1 MRSQS
6 NAVGSAGVGTGGG
19 APQDAT
25 RPSIAITRRGRLTR
39 GILLLLGVLTG
50 AAQPAPGWVWSD
62 RRVELTNSRTVPA
75 VAATL
80 AVAVAVVIRLELY
93 DFQSSDYRA
102 FVAQWYDFI
111 KANGG
116 FAAMRYQF
124 ADYNVPYLYLI
135 ALLTY
140 LPVPVLAGVKT
151 ISVLGDLLL
160 AFFVYR
166 LVALRY
172 PRGWTAFAAAGAVAL
187 LPTVV
192 MNGAM
197 WGQCDSIYAAFGL
210 GGLYF
215 AARSRPWW
223 ACVFFGLALA
233 FKLQIIFLL
242 PVLAVLVLRRRV
254 PWRALLAVPA
264 VVAAL
269 DIPALVAGASPA
281 QLLSVYVDQMGEYQQ
296 LTLNA
301 ANIYQLVDFG
311 DHATAVRNIALLVTA
326 ELVGGLILY
335 AVVGRAPLTTG
346 RIVLLGTVFAVGLPF
361 FLPSMHERYFYLA
374 DVLSVV
380 VAWHLPRRLW
390 PVPVLVQF
398 ASAFSYVP
406 FLSQRGPGVET
417 TAVPFWLLALAML
430 AALVLLVWELVDRT
444 RWGETEK
451 VVVLPAT
458 TGHDTAMPVTRR

>member
-1 MRSQS
+1 
-6 NAVGSAGVGTGGG
+6 
-19 APQDAT
+19 
-25 RPSIAITRRGRLTR
+25 
-39 GILLLLGVLTG
+39 
-50 AAQPAPGWVWSD
+50 
-62 RRVELTNSRTVPA
+62 VEQTNSRTVPA
-75 VAATL
+75 VVAAVL
-80 AVAVAVVIRLELY
+80 VVGLAVVIRVELY

-116 FAAMRYQF
+116 FAALRHDF

-140 LPVPVLAGVKT
+140 LPVPVLVGVKT

-160 AFFVYR
+160 AFFVYK
-166 LVALRY
+166 LVALKY
-172 PRGWTAFAAAGAVAL
+172 PHGWTAFAAAAAVAL

-215 AARSRPWW
+215 ALRSRPWL

-233 FKLQIIFLL
+233 FKLQVVFLL
-242 PVLAVLVLRRRV
+242 PVLAVLVLRRQV
-254 PWRALLAVPA
+254 PWRALLAIPA
-264 VVAAL
+264 VVVAL
-269 DIPALVAGASPA
+269 DLPALLVGASPVR
-281 QLLSVYVDQMGEYQQ
+281 LLSVYVDQMGEYSQ

-301 ANIYQLVDFG
+301 ANVFQLADFG
-311 DHATAVRNIALLVTA
+311 SHTEAVRNIALLVTG
-326 ELVGGLILY
+326 ELVVGLILY
-335 AVVGRAPLTTG
+335 AVVGRTPLTTT
-346 RIVLLGTVFAVGLPF
+346 RILLLGTVFVVLVPF

-380 VAWHLPRRLW
+380 VACHSPRRLW

-406 FLSQRGPGVET
+406 FLSQRGPGQES
-417 TAVPFWLLALAML
+417 TAVPFWILALAML
-430 AALVLLVWELVDRT
+430 AALALLLRELRP
-444 RWGETEK
+444 E
-451 VVVLPAT
+451 PAY
-458 TGHDTAMPVTRR
+458 AAVS

>member
-1 MRSQS
+1 M
-6 NAVGSAGVGTGGG
+6 
-19 APQDAT
+19 
-25 RPSIAITRRGRLTR
+25 
-39 GILLLLGVLTG
+39 
-50 AAQPAPGWVWSD
+50 
-62 RRVELTNSRTVPA
+62 ETNSRTAPA
-75 VAATL
+75 VVAAVLVVTL
-80 AVAVAVVIRLELY
+80 AVVVRVELY

-116 FAAMRYQF
+116 FAALRHQF
-124 ADYNVPYLYLI
+124 ADYNVPYLYLV

-166 LVALRY
+166 LVALRH
-172 PRGWTAFAAAGAVAL
+172 PHGWTAFGAAAAVAL

-197 WGQCDSIYAAFGL
+197 WGQCDSIYAAFGI

-215 AARSRPWW
+215 ALRSRPWL

-233 FKLQIIFLL
+233 FKLQVIFLL
-242 PVLAVLVLRRRV
+242 PVLAVLVLRRVV
-254 PWRALLAVPA
+254 PWRALLAIPA
-264 VVAAL
+264 VVVAL
-269 DIPALVAGASPA
+269 DVPAMLVGAGPGP
-281 QLLSVYVDQMGEYQQ
+281 LLSVYLDQMGEYAQ

-301 ANIYQLVDFG
+301 ANVYQLIDFG
-311 DHATAVRNIALLVTA
+311 ANTGAVRNIAILVTG
-326 ELVGGLILY
+326 ELVAGLVLY
-335 AVVGRAPLTTG
+335 AVVSKAALTTT
-346 RIVLLGTVFAVGLPF
+346 RVVLLATVFVVLIPF
-361 FLPSMHERYFYLA
+361 FLPAMHERYFYLA

-380 VAWHLPRRLW
+380 VAWYLPRRLW

-406 FLSQRGPGVET
+406 FLSQGRPGGPET
-417 TAVPFWLLALAML
+417 TAVPFWILALAML
-430 AALVLLVWELVDRT
+430 AALALLGWELVMRPAGDLAGAAPRPRVEVAAT
-444 RWGETEK
+444 R
-451 VVVLPAT
+451 P
-458 TGHDTAMPVTRR
+458 